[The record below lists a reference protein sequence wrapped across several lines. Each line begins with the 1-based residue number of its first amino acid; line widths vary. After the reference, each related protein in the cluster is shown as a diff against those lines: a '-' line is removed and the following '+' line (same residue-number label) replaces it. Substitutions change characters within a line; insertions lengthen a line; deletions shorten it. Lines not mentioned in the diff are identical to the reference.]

1 MTITYPLTFP
11 SVGIVRS
18 SFRIKRAVSQSSS
31 PFTFAQQ
38 TYKHQGEMWEGE
50 VTFKPVRRA
59 DAAEI
64 QAFLGELYGA
74 YGTFLYGDPDFL
86 VQGLRG
92 AGGGT
97 PLVKGASQTGNTLI
111 IDGLTSATANVYKKG
126 DYFQLGTGTSSRL
139 YMITQNI
146 NSNTAGE
153 ATLQF
158 VPAIRSS
165 PADNAAVTF
174 AGAKGLFRSA
184 ENVAQWDS
192 DYAMIYGIT
201 FSFMEAVGE

>member
-11 SVGIVRS
+11 SVGIVTS
-18 SFRIKRAVSQSSS
+18 SFRLVRAVAQSES

-38 TYKHQGEMWEGE
+38 TYRHQGERWEGE

-64 QAFLGELYGA
+64 QAFLGELYGR
-74 YGTFLYGDPDFL
+74 YGTFLYSDPDFL

-92 AGGGT
+92 SGGGT
-97 PLVKGASQTGNTLI
+97 PLVKGAGQTGNNLI
-111 IDGLTSATANVYKKG
+111 IDGLPSATANVLRKG
-126 DYFQLGTGTSSRL
+126 DYFQLGSGTSARL
-139 YMITQNI
+139 YMITQDA

-153 ATLQF
+153 VTLQF
-158 VPAIRSS
+158 VPALRSS

-174 AGAKGLFRSA
+174 TGAKGLFKAA
-184 ENVAQWDS
+184 ENTASWDS
-192 DYAMIYGIT
+192 NYAMIYG
-201 FSFMEAVGE
+201 FSFAFKEAVVE

>member
-11 SVGIVRS
+11 SVGIISS
-18 SFRIKRAVSQSSS
+18 SFRLVRAVSQSFS

-38 TYKHQGEMWEGE
+38 NYKHPGERWEGE

-64 QAFLGELYGA
+64 QAFMGELYGA
-74 YGTFLYGDPDFL
+74 YGTFLYSDPDFL

-92 AGGGT
+92 SGGGT
-97 PLVKGASQTGNTLI
+97 PLVKGGSQTGNTLL
-111 IDGLTSATANVYKKG
+111 IDGLPSATSNVYKKG
-126 DYFQLGTGTSSRL
+126 DYFQLGSGTSARL

-153 ATLQF
+153 AILQF
-158 VPAIRSS
+158 VPALRSS
-165 PADNAAVTF
+165 PADNAALTF
-174 AGAKGLFRSA
+174 TSAKGLFRAA
-184 ENVAQWDS
+184 ENIAQWDS
-192 DYAMIYGIT
+192 NAAMIYGFT
-201 FSFMEAVGE
+201 FAFKEAVGE

>member
-1 MTITYPLTFP
+1 MTIIYPLSFP
-11 SVGIVRS
+11 SVGIISS
-18 SFRIKRAVSQSSS
+18 SFRLVRSVSQSES

-38 TYKHQGEMWEGE
+38 TYKHQGERWEGE

-92 AGGGT
+92 SGGGT
-97 PLVKGASQTGNTLI
+97 PLVKGASQTGNTLL
-111 IDGLTSATANVYKKG
+111 IDGLTSATSNVYKKG
-126 DYFQLGTGTSSRL
+126 DYFQLGSGTSSRL

-158 VPAIRSS
+158 VPALRLS
-165 PADNAAVTF
+165 PSDNAAVTF
-174 AGAKGLFRSA
+174 AGAKGLFRAS
-184 ENVAQWDS
+184 ENTAQWDTDS
-192 DYAMIYGIT
+192 AMIYGIT
-201 FSFMEAVGE
+201 FAFKEAVGE